1 MHQGRKD
8 DEMKLNKTQTKL
20 VGSWLYRAQ
29 LNKNRPYGE
38 AVPRFLRL
46 KRHGTLCVESHS
58 GRGPEGGQVSGGQ
71 RAYSQAMKLEER
83 GVFRLTYQDSA
94 SSSWGGWTSRTYG
107 RTYKATDDLCDFVER
122 KWIWIDR
129 EIDPYVFQF
138 GDERPAQSPYI
149 EEIYHGSQIKC
160 STI

>member
-1 MHQGRKD
+1 MHQGRKG
-8 DEMKLNKTQTKL
+8 DEMKLNKTQTRL
-20 VGSWLYRAQ
+20 VGLWLYRAQ
-29 LNKNRPYGE
+29 IDRYRP
-38 AVPRFLRL
+38 RL
-46 KRHGTLCVESHS
+46 KKHVSLCVETYS
-58 GRGPEGGQVSGGQ
+58 GRGREGGRVSGGQ

-83 GVFRLTYQDSA
+83 GVFRLTYQDADST
-94 SSSWGGWTSRTYG
+94 SWSGWTSRTYA

-149 EEIYHGSQIKC
+149 EEIYHGSQIEWVTK
-160 STI
+160 